1 MFRSVGSGTG
11 PTTLAPVR
19 WTCST
24 MSRAA
29 TSSIRWSYARSLI
42 RIFGPAIAAPASFLL
57 PRLLHDLGDAAG
69 AHGATALADREAQ
82 AVFHRDRVD
91 QLDGHLD
98 VVPRH
103 HHLDP
108 TGQVRGPGDVG
119 GAEVELGPV
128 AVEERGVAPALLLR
142 EHVDLGLEVRVGGD
156 APGLAEHLAALD
168 VFLVD
173 PPEQDPDVVACL
185 HLVQEL
191 AEHLEVGGGGLAGLG
206 DPDDLDLLHLL
217 EDATLDPA
225 RDDGPP
231 SGDREHVLD

>member
-42 RIFGPAIAAPASFLL
+42 RLFGPAIAAPASFLL
-57 PRLLHDLGDAAG
+57 PRLLHGRADAAG
-69 AHGATALADREAQ
+69 AHRATARADREAQ
-82 AVFHRDRVD
+82 AVFHRDRGD

-128 AVEERGVAPALLLR
+128 AVEERGVAPALFLGQD
-142 EHVDLGLEVRVGGD
+142 VDLGLEVRVGGHG
-156 APGLAEHLAALD
+156 PGLGEHLAALD
-168 VFLVD
+168 LVLVD
-173 PPEQDPDVVACL
+173 PAEQDPDVVAGL
-185 HLVQEL
+185 DLIQEF
-191 AEHLEVGGGGLAGLG
+191 AEHLEVGGRGLSGVV
-206 DPDDLDLLHLL
+206 DP
-217 EDATLDPA
+217 
-225 RDDGPP
+225 
-231 SGDREHVLD
+231 